1 MENDFK
7 LGFDLM
13 PETFTLTQLQNAFE
27 LVLDKPL
34 LAANFRRK
42 VNDYVVETDEVV
54 EGAGHRPAK
63 LFKRNILEFY
73 K

>member
-1 MENDFK
+1 M
-7 LGFDLM
+7 
-13 PETFTLTQLQNAFE
+13 
-27 LVLDKPL
+27 LDKPL

-42 VNDYVVETDEVV
+42 VNDYVVETEQIV

-63 LFKRNILEFY
+63 LFKRNVGEFY